1 MDPTVISGQ
10 IVDVTNQKIFP
21 GEVSFRDGI
30 IETIKQKAKA
40 DSQFILPG
48 LIDAHIHV
56 ESSMLVPE
64 EFAKLAVR
72 HGTVGTVSDPHEIA
86 NVLGIEGVEYMLEN
100 ARRTLFKFSFGAPSC
115 VPASAFES
123 SGAVLGVKEVEA
135 LLRHPEIK
143 SLAEMMNFPGV
154 LNKDDVVMAKIAIA
168 RELGMV
174 IDGHAPGLRG
184 EDARKYAEA
193 GISTDHECFTVEEA
207 LDKIKYGMKIAIR
220 EGSAAKNFDALV
232 ELFDQHPD
240 VIMFCSDD
248 KHPDDLLLGHINQ
261 LVSRAVKLGK
271 DPITVLRAATY
282 NPVKHY
288 DLPVGLLRVD
298 DPADLIV
305 VDSLEDMRV
314 KETYIDGRLVAKDGK
329 DLLPAAKPSI
339 INNFNR
345 DRISLNDLTLK
356 CATPKARVIE
366 IIPGQLMTNELI
378 LSPKRQGDEVVSD
391 PERDILKLVV
401 VNRYDPGA
409 PPAVALVNGAGLKR
423 GAVASS
429 VAHDSHNIVAT
440 GVNDSDIMAAIN
452 LVIENKGGLAL
463 VDGSNREILKLP
475 VAGLMSTESGEE
487 VAAQYTRLKQGANA
501 LGSELESCYMALSFL
516 ALSVI
521 PRIKLT
527 DQGLFNGEKFEL
539 VELEVTT

>member
-1 MDPTVISGQ
+1 MSTVSGQ
-10 IVDVTNQKIFP
+10 IVDVVNKRIFP
-21 GEVSFRDGI
+21 GEVHFQNGHI
-30 IETIKQKAKA
+30 TKLIERAQEN
-40 DSQFILPG
+40 SQFVIPG
-48 LIDAHIHV
+48 LIDAHIHI
-56 ESSMLVPE
+56 ESSMLIPE
-64 EFAKLAVR
+64 HFAKLAVR

-86 NVLGIEGVEYMLEN
+86 NVLGIQGVEYMLEN
-100 ARRTLFKFSFGAPSC
+100 ARRTPFKFSFGAPSC

-154 LNKDDVVMAKIAIA
+154 LNGDDVVMAKIAIA

-174 IDGHAPGLRG
+174 IDGHAPGLKG

-193 GISTDHECFTVEEA
+193 GISTDHECFTIEEA
-207 LDKIKYGMKIAIR
+207 LDKIKFDMKIAIR

-232 ELFDQHPD
+232 GLFDQHPD

-282 NPVKHY
+282 TPVKHY
-288 DLPVGLLRVD
+288 DLPVGLLQVG
-298 DPADLIV
+298 DPADLVV
-305 VDSLEDMRV
+305 VDSLENMQI
-314 KETYIDGRLVAKDGK
+314 KATYINGELVAKDGK
-329 DLLPAAKPSI
+329 DLLPAAKSSI

-345 DRISLNDLTLK
+345 DRITINDLALE

-378 LSPKRQGDEVVSD
+378 LSPKKKGELVVSD

-401 VNRYDPGA
+401 VNRYDPKA
-409 PPAVALVNGAGLKR
+409 TPAVGLVRGAGLKR
-423 GAVASS
+423 GAIASS
-429 VAHDSHNIVAT
+429 VAHDSHNIIAA
-440 GVNDSDIMAAIN
+440 GVNDADIMAAIN
-452 LVIENKGGLAL
+452 LVIERQGGLSLA
-463 VDGSNREILKLP
+463 DGEHREILDLP
-475 VAGLMSTESGEE
+475 LAGLMSTEPGEE
-487 VAAQYTRLKQGANA
+487 VAAKYIALREGAQA
-501 LGSELESCYMALSFL
+501 LGSELQSCYMALSFL

-521 PRIKLT
+521 PKIKLT

-539 VELEVTT
+539 VGIEVAT